1 MSQLVATQPTS
12 FFDQSRDFAYQGQF
26 TREKDTFAY
35 AQTGYEGYDGL
46 DQGNDSGYYS
56 YYQYSMPMYNNMYS
70 SVNTPFYTTFPRAKD
85 YYTQET
91 VLETFPHLAGLNSL
105 DFDVNALPEH
115 AQFFIL
121 RSSNDDNI
129 HKAIKYHMWS
139 TTTGGKAALS
149 NAWKDAEKKGLTPE
163 IYLIF
168 SVVNSNH
175 ILGVAK
181 LTSDLKVEESF
192 KFWWEPMKWFGSFQI
207 QWVFIKDIHYSK
219 FEHIQDFGGNNFGN
233 LKDSSKLSLENGKE
247 VLAIF
252 RDFAAKSSIFGSFA
266 YMDRREDYI
275 RLQREN
281 SYFNKYF
288 DECCA
293 AYQTNPEAYSPAKK
307 TSYNRRGKYHGN
319 NNNYN
324 NYGNKRQGNGYY
336 RKTYYNVK
344 QQGNFATQ
352 NTGSNMNTASQEFL
366 SISEYPPLSL
376 AEQYGIKSET
386 KRKPLKLAK
395 KNSGEKTEKKEE
407 TETGKEEVQ
416 ASN

>member
-1 MSQLVATQPTS
+1 MSQLVATQPSS
-12 FFDQSRDFAYQGQF
+12 FFDQNGSFGYQGQF

-35 AQTGYEGYDGL
+35 AQNGYEKGFDGL
-46 DQGNDSGYYS
+46 DQGKDSDYYS
-56 YYQYSMPMYNNMYS
+56 YYQYTMPMYNMYS
-70 SVNTPFYTTFPRAKD
+70 NVNTPFYTTFPRAKD

-91 VLETFPHLAGLNSL
+91 VLEAFPHLEGLN
-105 DFDVNALPEH
+105 DYAFDVNAVPEH

-139 TTTGGKAALS
+139 TTTSGKAALS
-149 NAWKDAEKKGLTPE
+149 NAWKEAEKKGLTPE

-175 ILGVAK
+175 ILGIAK
-181 LTSDLKVEESF
+181 MTSDMNDDDSF

-207 QWVFIKDIHYSK
+207 KWVFIKDIHYSK
-219 FEHIQDFGGNNFGN
+219 FEHIQEESFGSNTFGN

-247 VLAIF
+247 VLTIF

-281 SYFNKYF
+281 SYFNKSF
-288 DECCA
+288 EECCA
-293 AYQTNPEAYSPAKK
+293 AYKSNPETFSPIKK
-307 TSYNRRGKYHGN
+307 ASQNRRGKYHGN
-319 NNNYN
+319 NYN
-324 NYGNKRQGNGYY
+324 SYGNRRQGNGYY
-336 RKTYYNVK
+336 KKTFYTTKQSSNSYN
-344 QQGNFATQ
+344 NQ
-352 NTGSNMNTASQEFL
+352 NSGSHMTAASQEFL

-376 AEQYGIKSET
+376 AEQYGIKSQT
-386 KRKPLKLAK
+386 KKKQLKSGK
-395 KNSGEKTEKKEE
+395 KNLSDSDEKGEKKEDDE
-407 TETGKEEVQ
+407 Q
-416 ASN
+416 LSN